1 MLNKCIVLYHRRSV
15 TLKNAKNFSRRR
27 KNVIF
32 HRSVAEKPG
41 FWDASIYRASEKS
54 TFFIQKF
61 SPAALTWKIYPLFA
75 PMAPKFSTFLA
86 IFLVFS
92 SVQKPSKN
100 PVFEKTGLKTPPR
113 TKKF

>member
-1 MLNKCIVLYHRRSV
+1 V
-15 TLKNAKNFSRRR
+15 TPKNAKNFSRRR

-32 HRSVAEKPG
+32 HRSVAKKPG

-75 PMAPKFSTFLA
+75 PMAPNLA
-86 IFLVFS
+86 HFWPFFGFFKCPKTLE
-92 SVQKPSKN
+92 KPG
-100 PVFEKTGLKTPPR
+100 F
-113 TKKF
+113 